1 MMPNIMILDILSN
14 KILWLNVKNEG
25 LRKKI
30 QNSISLY
37 ESQFLIG
44 MDKLF
49 LQLQI
54 RVILVGLILSIGY
67 MSYGYLGQDY

>member
-1 MMPNIMILDILSN
+1 
-14 KILWLNVKNEG
+14 
-25 LRKKI
+25 
-30 QNSISLY
+30 
-37 ESQFLIG
+37 

>member
-1 MMPNIMILDILSN
+1 MPNIMILDILSN

-37 ESQFLIG
+37 ESQFWIG
-44 MDKLF
+44 KDKLF

-67 MSYGYLGQDY
+67 MPYGYLGQDY